1 MGRKKYREVSGN
13 RRTYSSIFAI
23 KIPIKLNFFLHEGSS
38 SVTIPFVDAVRI
50 LSTATLLSQ
59 LALAVVVCIALISL
73 IKGKKEKFIA
83 KVRPLLLL
91 FAFTVSLVATL
102 GSLFYSEV
110 LGFEPCKLC
119 WFQRILMYPQP
130 VLYLVAFL
138 SKKKDVF
145 LFTLPLSIIGVVI
158 ASYHYLLQRLLYMNQ
173 MPFFYQYQLQFHDH
187 KSIQVYIEHL

>member
-1 MGRKKYREVSGN
+1 MVK
-13 RRTYSSIFAI
+13 
-23 KIPIKLNFFLHEGSS
+23 
-38 SVTIPFVDAVRI
+38 I

-59 LALAVVVCIALISL
+59 LALALIVCIAIISL

-83 KVRPLLLL
+83 KVRPLLLP

-119 WFQRILMYPQP
+119 WFQRILMYPQS

-145 LFTLPLSIIGVVI
+145 LYTLPLSIIGVVI
-158 ASYHYLLQRLLYMNQ
+158 ASYHYLLQRGVTPLTPCGVVGYSVSCSTNFFMEYGYITIPMQSLTAFVILTLLAVAALMKV
-173 MPFFYQYQLQFHDH
+173 
-187 KSIQVYIEHL
+187 KSK